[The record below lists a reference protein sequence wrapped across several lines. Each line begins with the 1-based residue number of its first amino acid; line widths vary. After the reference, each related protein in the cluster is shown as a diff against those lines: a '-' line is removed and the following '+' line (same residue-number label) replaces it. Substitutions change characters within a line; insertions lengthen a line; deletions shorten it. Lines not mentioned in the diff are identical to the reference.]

1 MIIIFLLII
10 APILQIIVST
20 LRINGFVGVPIGM
33 IMLLAFILGIL
44 CSLWAMDTIPVPP
57 QLTPGPRCGMAEG
70 AVLMGGIFLQIITAP
85 LIAIV
90 SYTVY
95 RFKKR
100 NENKLNAI

>member
-1 MIIIFLLII
+1 MIIILLLII
-10 APILQIIVST
+10 APILQIIAST
-20 LRINGFVGVPIGM
+20 LRIKGFIGVPVGV

-44 CSLWAMDTIPVPP
+44 CSFWAMDTMPVPP

-70 AVLMGGIFLQIITAP
+70 AVLMGGIFLQTITAP

-90 SYTVY
+90 SYVVY

-100 NENKLNAI
+100 NENRLDVI